1 MFISNMKMS
10 QLRYHTDQWSKIT
23 VICQLLLTKNSYKT
37 QKTAGAVILQLA
49 LKLQKGNNFSV
60 IPI

>member
-1 MFISNMKMS
+1 MFKNHNGCKTY
-10 QLRYHTDQWSKIT
+10 LELLSKST
-23 VICQLLLTKNSYKT
+23 LNLKT
-37 QKTAGAVILQLA
+37 QKTVRQLKDSWAVILQLA